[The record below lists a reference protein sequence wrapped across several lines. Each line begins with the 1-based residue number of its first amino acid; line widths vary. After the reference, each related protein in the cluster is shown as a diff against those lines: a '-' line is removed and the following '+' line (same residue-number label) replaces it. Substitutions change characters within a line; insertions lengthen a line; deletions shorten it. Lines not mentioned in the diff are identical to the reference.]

1 MFYNIHILIFPPLSR
16 QITTME
22 SLKEVLHKHEKVP
35 MDDPQDRADLYILA
49 PMRLLSPILEES
61 STERD
66 QNRTA
71 NNNTTDLN
79 KSLMTVI
86 SEIILQPNKL
96 QNG

>member
-1 MFYNIHILIFPPLSR
+1 
-16 QITTME
+16 ME

-61 STERD
+61 SLDRD

-71 NNNTTDLN
+71 NNTDLN

>member
-1 MFYNIHILIFPPLSR
+1 
-16 QITTME
+16 ME

-61 STERD
+61 SSADRD
-66 QNRTA
+66 QNRTV
-71 NNNTTDLN
+71 NNTDLN

>member
-1 MFYNIHILIFPPLSR
+1 
-16 QITTME
+16 ME

-61 STERD
+61 SSD
-66 QNRTA
+66 QNRTV
-71 NNNTTDLN
+71 NNTDLN

-96 QNG
+96 QNRYVYYLPL

>member
-1 MFYNIHILIFPPLSR
+1 
-16 QITTME
+16 ME

-61 STERD
+61 SSERD
-66 QNRTA
+66 QNRTT

>member
-1 MFYNIHILIFPPLSR
+1 
-16 QITTME
+16 ME

-61 STERD
+61 SSERD

-96 QNG
+96 QNRYKKYAFKK